1 MNTQDNSYHSVL
13 RERIQSEM
21 MDIMRAMQNI
31 RIMATQIW
39 NDVRRQDT
47 EISNHF
53 VILRRTRRT
62 RRTIEN
68 VSANPPIQSFSNQ
81 HPNTRRSTTRTPR
94 SKPVKT
100 PQTPLTT
107 IVLELCNEPIQNKKH
122 ECPICYVNVL
132 SKSLIITNCQHNF
145 CNNCMSKIIT
155 KTRENV
161 LRCPMCREDI
171 CVLKFNNKNNYE
183 KMKKKQ
189 QKIVENSQ
197 IPA

>member
-1 MNTQDNSYHSVL
+1 MNNPDNSHHSIL
-13 RERIQSEM
+13 RDRIQSEM

-31 RIMATQIW
+31 RMMATQIW

-53 VILRRTRRT
+53 VILRRRRRRT

-68 VSANPPIQSFSNQ
+68 VPINPPVPPSSEQRPNARNQRRKHANPPPS
-81 HPNTRRSTTRTPR
+81 
-94 SKPVKT
+94 
-100 PQTPLTT
+100 PLTS
-107 IVLELCNEPIQNKKH
+107 IVLEFCNETVQNKKH

-132 SKSLIITNCQHNF
+132 SKSLTITNCQHNF
-145 CNNCMSKIIT
+145 CNNCMSGIIT
-155 KTRENV
+155 KTRDDV
-161 LRCPMCREDI
+161 LRCPICRQDI

-189 QKIVENSQ
+189 QKIVEKSQ